1 VDSSGQLATLLAE
14 ASEDELLELVQEHL
28 TAIDQAAARQAIKNS
43 YASRE
48 VLELLASHKTLM
60 SRREFRRAIAEHRQ
74 CPEPLALRLVTTLF
88 WRDLVE
94 IGVSMGVRPTVRR
107 AADRALSGRL
117 TVMSVGER
125 MAVARRSS
133 FAIVSELRHDS
144 ERRVIEALL
153 DNPRMTSCLSWQATT
168 HGRMYSSPSSATGV
182 GAIGR
187 RSALSSVGIGEP
199 RSVGC
204 CTRWRCCGKWTFRP
218 WLQTAGSRLPFVGGR
233 NFSSAGDESGRAIFR
248 APGR

>member
-28 TAIDQAAARQAIKNS
+28 TTIDQAAARQAIKNS

-153 DNPRMTSCLSWQATT
+153 DNPRMTEGALVPLLASDNARPDVLVAVIGHRRWGNRQTIRAQFCRNRRAPV
-168 HGRMYSSPSSATGV
+168 GRVLHEMAMLRKV
-182 GAIGR
+182 D
-187 RSALSSVGIGEP
+187 
-199 RSVGC
+199 
-204 CTRWRCCGKWTFRP
+204 
-218 WLQTAGSRLPFVGGR
+218 LQTLAADRRIAPAVRRRAELLLGR
-233 NFSSAGDESGRAIFR
+233 G
-248 APGR
+248 